1 MIVLSLPAVLGYNV
15 LSGIQPMGAGTTI
28 MDLEDFLV
36 SYNILPLGGLIFVL
50 FCTRKS
56 GWGWDS
62 FCKEVNEGKGKKLPA
77 SLRGYMSFVIP
88 AIIVFIYLKG
98 YYDTFVG
105 AGTVALVLWMT
116 FAVALLAVI
125 SFVAFRKNRVK
136 KI

>member
-1 MIVLSLPAVLGYNV
+1 
-15 LSGIQPMGAGTTI
+15 
-28 MDLEDFLV
+28 
-36 SYNILPLGGLIFVL
+36 
-50 FCTRKS
+50 
-56 GWGWDS
+56 
-62 FCKEVNEGKGKKLPA
+62 
-77 SLRGYMSFVIP
+77 MSFVIP

-125 SFVAFRKNRVK
+125 FFVAFRKNRVK